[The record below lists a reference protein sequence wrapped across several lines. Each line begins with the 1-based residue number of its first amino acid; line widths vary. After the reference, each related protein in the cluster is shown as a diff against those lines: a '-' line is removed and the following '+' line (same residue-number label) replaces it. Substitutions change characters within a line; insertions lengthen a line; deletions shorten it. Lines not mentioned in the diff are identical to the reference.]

1 NCAALRRCSRLTLK
15 HTPGAGRSCHCARH
29 KKVLKRRRP
38 PGHGAGTA
46 GSSIRLSMTTT
57 VLQALQNTELFH
69 DLSAFRTGADG
80 REQIIHVERSG
91 ATIGELPLFDGEPYP
106 STVAAE
112 EDSVVIFLDRQT
124 VLNMCH
130 AHPEIAM
137 AALRVLSRRLRKC
150 AALVETLSLRAVGQR
165 LAVSF
170 LNEAKACGQKSN
182 AVEFELSI
190 SKEQLAARIGSV
202 REVVS
207 RAMSRLDEQGLI
219 RIDAQRIHI
228 PDIRRLR
235 HYAEE
240 E

>member
-1 NCAALRRCSRLTLK
+1 M
-15 HTPGAGRSCHCARH
+15 P
-29 KKVLKRRRP
+29 
-38 PGHGAGTA
+38 
-46 GSSIRLSMTTT
+46 TT

-69 DLSAFRTGADG
+69 DLSPSVLSKLAEKASERHLRRGEVLFLAGEDAKGFYVVAAGSVRAFRTGADG

-130 AHPEIAM
+130 SHPEIAM

-150 AALVETLSLRAVGQR
+150 AALVETLSLRGVGQR
-165 LAVSF
+165 LAIWF
-170 LNEAKACGQKSN
+170 LNEAKARGQKSN
-182 AVEFELSI
+182 SVEFELTI
-190 SKEQLAARIGSV
+190 SKEQLAARVGSV

-207 RAMSRLDEQGLI
+207 RAISRLEEQGLI
-219 RIDAQRIHI
+219 RIDGQRIQI
-228 PDIRRLR
+228 PDVSRLR
-235 HYAEE
+235 EYAEE
-240 E
+240 P